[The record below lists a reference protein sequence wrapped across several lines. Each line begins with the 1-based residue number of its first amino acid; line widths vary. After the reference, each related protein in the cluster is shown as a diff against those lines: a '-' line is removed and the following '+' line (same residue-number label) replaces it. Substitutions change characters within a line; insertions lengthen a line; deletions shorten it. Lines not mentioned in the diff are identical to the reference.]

1 MLPENF
7 LDSLPDGFL
16 SSHLRMKWFC
26 SLTVG
31 LLLAVGV
38 CPARADEVPPVPYHK
53 APLIPWAKEVGE
65 HRFRSP
71 RSFDGTLE
79 YYHKTVIGKWEVSL
93 EKICN
98 NTEVRAVHIKNKKPG
113 AWEGIN
119 IYEVKGTAY
128 IYVVLTDDEL
138 DKIAQQKAKK
148 AKAKKK

>member
-1 MLPENF
+1 
-7 LDSLPDGFL
+7 
-16 SSHLRMKWFC
+16 MKRLC
-26 SLTVG
+26 SLAAGVIMMA
-31 LLLAVGV
+31 AVST
-38 CPARADEVPPVPYHK
+38 ARADEVPPVPYHQ
-53 APLIPWAKEVGE
+53 APRIPWAKEVGE

-79 YYHKTVIGKWEVSL
+79 YYHKTVIGKWDVSL

-138 DKIAQQKAKK
+138 DKIARQKAAKEKRRKK
-148 AKAKKK
+148 